1 MATKRVALSRK
12 WYQLSDG
19 SNDVTIQFAGSVA
32 VCRSDVEPDENM
44 AGMQFSDTELTFT
57 RPDVVWI
64 RSYGLHHTNEIVI
77 W

>member
-1 MATKRVALSRK
+1 MATKRVALTRD

-19 SNDVTIQFAGSVA
+19 SHDVTIQFKDSVA
-32 VCRSDVEPDENM
+32 VCRSKAKPDENM
-44 AGMQFSDTELTFT
+44 DGLNFTDTILTFT

-64 RSYGLHHTNEIVI
+64 RSYGLHRTAEIVI